1 MPKEFRQTE
10 TEYEK
15 DRTIVLEIATDPKWA
30 GIKPN
35 IAKMILNL
43 SGVDGLAEA
52 TSRVLKKKTIR
63 HIKYRKT
70 GNWQ

>member
-1 MPKEFRQTE
+1 MSKELRQSE
-10 TEYEK
+10 IRYENNK
-15 DRTIVLEIATDPKWA
+15 TQVLEIATDPKWA

-43 SGVDGLAEA
+43 SGLKGLAA
-52 TSRVLKKKTIR
+52 TVSDILK
-63 HIKYRKT
+63 RKANRKA